1 MPTGACRPEHADR
14 HMLTGACG
22 RTILTEGHA
31 QPSVCGLGAQP
42 DVQTAAQ
49 RAYIGVT
56 VLIASKKARCG
67 GARLLHAFAQ
77 AGLGAAPNPKRKSTS
92 GGFGL
97 RALSAQT
104 RHGGDVGT
112 HPLPRRSVA
121 TGWSGTTRRVS
132 RFLP

>member
-1 MPTGACRPEHADR
+1 
-14 HMLTGACG
+14 
-22 RTILTEGHA
+22 
-31 QPSVCGLGAQP
+31 
-42 DVQTAAQ
+42 VQTAAQ

-67 GARLLHAFAQ
+67 GARLLHACV
-77 AGLGAAPNPKRKSTS
+77 LGRSGCGPKSERKSTS
-92 GGFGL
+92 GAFGL

-104 RHGGDVGT
+104 RHGGGVGT

-121 TGWSGTTRRVS
+121 TGWSGTTRCVS